1 MRFIIKENGKIL
13 VKNIEPN
20 NCCLDNLKPDQTEK
34 YFCPKHKEFKR
45 RGVFKDGKI
54 EVYLCTNEAVDSTR
68 VWKSKAILLRDFSET
83 FKDIKEELSKD
94 FITTTDRLTHNLKK
108 YNAHCIQASENILD
122 PYSNSSGT
130 KSQID
135 TIKNNLI
142 QNVNKSSTS
151 LLKII
156 KNNKLIQAELSVY
169 DRLYKKNNE
178 KLEKLSHSIHRLI
191 KATLSAFWDSF
202 IENNVIIEIE
212 NCYEEVNV
220 DYETITVALVH
231 LIDNC
236 TKYTCPHSNL
246 HITFTKSYSN
256 QLKIIF
262 KMLSLRI
269 YDYELK
275 DIFKEGYS
283 GELSCSLSLNGSGTG
298 MFIIKNFIELNGGI
312 LKLNTNTNLSKNMKY
327 NGIDYEEN
335 IFEITLPI
343 T

>member
-1 MRFIIKENGKIL
+1 MKFIIKENGKIL
-13 VKNIEPN
+13 AKNIEPN
-20 NCCLDNLKPDQTEK
+20 DCCLDNLNHNQTEK
-34 YFCPKHKEFKR
+34 YFCDKLKEFRR
-45 RGVFKDGKI
+45 RGVLKKNDI

-68 VWKSKAILLRDFSET
+68 IWKSKAALIVEFAET
-83 FKDIKEELSKD
+83 FREVKEELSKD

-135 TIKNNLI
+135 TIKSNLT

-169 DRLYKKNNE
+169 DRLYKRNND

-202 IENNVIIEIE
+202 MENNVVIEID
-212 NCYEEVNV
+212 NCYEEVIV

-236 TKYTCPHSNL
+236 AKYTCPHTTLNV
-246 HITFTKSYSN
+246 TFNKVNTDE
-256 QLKIIF
+256 LKITF
-262 KMLSLRI
+262 KMLSLKI
-269 YDYELK
+269 NDYEITEL
-275 DIFKEGYS
+275 FNEGYS
-283 GELSCSLSLNGSGTG
+283 GELSCSLGLNGSGTG
-298 MFIIKNFIELNGGI
+298 MYIIKTFIELNGGRV
-312 LKLNTNTNLSKNMKY
+312 NLISDNNPSKNMKY

-343 T
+343 H